1 MSLSGSTRLTAKR
14 VQTLLYKEGLTLKG
28 DGARVLVYTLPHV
41 TFKGATVC
49 LGYRLY
55 YSEDAYR
62 GLLSLIPDEFRS
74 VITPVTMSVEEFT
87 SSRNGYYIGG
97 LVFLES
103 DDKGGLYIHD
113 PDTDGRVYLP
123 SLVAYHPM
131 SVYSFEM
138 VPIDQIRV
146 LDELRYRDDYDV
158 DELAENIRRFG
169 LLNPLII
176 YRDKKAYRLVAG
188 YRRYYALRKLGWPRA
203 PALVLNMPPETQ
215 NLVPLIENFFRLQ
228 PSKEEY
234 QRLVR
239 YILNSY
245 GGFTS
250 IYDLL
255 RALHIRDKKT
265 VLRLLKE
272 TGLETSQDSVHV
284 DHGVEEDTSTEERSL
299 LDLVG
304 RLLEEAEEP
313 VPPQGYDTEAIRM
326 RIEALS
332 SVDDEREN
340 GEGDGQ
346 VFEPGV
352 HGESELG
359 RDGDDDSVGLVEVP
373 MGLLKRLANYL
384 DAKDADGFK
393 RKLVEFMECLV
404 DSPILLLVA
413 HPDDGHVAYARQ
425 VAGLSGGKLVV
436 VEPAKI

>member
-1 MSLSGSTRLTAKR
+1 MSLSDSTRLSAKR
-14 VQTLLYKEGLTLKG
+14 VQPLLYKEGLSLRR

-62 GLLSLIPDEFRS
+62 GLLSLIPGEFKS
-74 VITPVTMSVEEFT
+74 VIAPVTMGVEEFT

-123 SLVAYHPM
+123 SLVAYHPV
-131 SVYSFEM
+131 SVYNFEM
-138 VPIDQIRV
+138 IPIDQIRV
-146 LDELRYRDDYDV
+146 LDELRYRDNYDV

-169 LLNPLII
+169 LLNPRII
-176 YRDKKAYRLVAG
+176 YKDKKAYRLVAG
-188 YRRYYALRKLGWPRA
+188 YRRYYALRKLGWPRV

-245 GGFTS
+245 GGYTS

-255 RALHIRDKKT
+255 RALHIRDKRS

-272 TGLETSQDSVHV
+272 TGLETGHDLTGDDLGIGKDKS
-284 DHGVEEDTSTEERSL
+284 EDKWM
-299 LDLVG
+299 LDLVA
-304 RLLEEAEEP
+304 RLLREAEEP
-313 VPPQGYDTEAIRM
+313 VSPQAYDTEAIRM

-332 SVDDEREN
+332 GLNSKDGN
-340 GEGDGQ
+340 GNGDGQ
-346 VFEPGV
+346 LLERGIQLDAEMDNDE
-352 HGESELG
+352 G
-359 RDGDDDSVGLVEVP
+359 DDSVGLIEVP
-373 MGLLKRLANYL
+373 VGLLKRLANYL

-393 RKLVEFMECLV
+393 RKLVQFMECV
-404 DSPILLLVA
+404 VGSPILLLVA
-413 HPDDGHVAYARQ
+413 HPDEGFVAYARE
-425 VAGLSGGKLVV
+425 VAGLSDGKLVA
-436 VEPAKI
+436 VEPAKM